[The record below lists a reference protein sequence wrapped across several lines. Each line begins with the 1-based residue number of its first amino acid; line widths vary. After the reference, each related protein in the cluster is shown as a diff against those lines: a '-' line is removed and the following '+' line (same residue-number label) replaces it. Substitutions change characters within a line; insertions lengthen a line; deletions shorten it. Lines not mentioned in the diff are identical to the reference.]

1 MLWGISVHFCL
12 DYQATVL
19 YIERGYDLDIYCG
32 VGWGLLHPELLDVSG
47 YFGGRWGRRRQQVG
61 IMSTSDSQLKDC
73 TVSQADRENW

>member
-32 VGWGLLHPELLDVSG
+32 VGWGLPHPELLDGSG
-47 YFGGRWGRRRQQVG
+47 YFGGSWRQEETAGGDHEHQRFPAEV
-61 IMSTSDSQLKDC
+61 LHYV
-73 TVSQADRENW
+73 VS

>member
-32 VGWGLLHPELLDVSG
+32 VGWGLLHPELLATLVA
-47 YFGGRWGRRRQQVG
+47 GGAGGDSRW
-61 IMSTSDSQLKDC
+61 
-73 TVSQADRENW
+73 A